1 MTKGK
6 ELMIKK
12 YCAGFCLFLCV
23 FILSL
28 CAFKQAHANL
38 MILPTNI
45 VFEGRD
51 RYAVVTLINNGST
64 TARYNLEWT
73 YHKMLPET
81 GAYEHLEDLGD
92 EFDLSKHLVL
102 SPRRVSLAP
111 KAKQKIR
118 LALRRPAD
126 IAPGDYRAHLRFTAV
141 PTKNEDSDSKINVVA
156 EDKEGAEASVK
167 FVVSYSIPVFWR
179 VGESDVKAE
188 LGQISLERNA
198 NTGMLDLLVPTERSA
213 ESPYSILGY
222 VMVYHIDEK
231 GEEEFIGELSN
242 ANIFPEINNRTFR
255 VLLTKDIE
263 GGSLRVVLKERA
275 KDGDVY
281 TQKIYSLE

>member
-23 FILSL
+23 FTLSL

-38 MILPTNI
+38 MILPTNV

-51 RYAVVTLINNGST
+51 RYAVVTLINNGNT
-64 TARYNLEWT
+64 TTSYNLEWVH
-73 YHKMLPET
+73 YKMLPET
-81 GAYEHLEDLGD
+81 GAYEYLEDLGD

-126 IAPGDYRAHLRFTAV
+126 ISPGDYRAHLSFSAV
-141 PTKNEDSDSKINVVA
+141 PIKQESSDA
-156 EDKEGAEASVK
+156 KEGEGDEASASVN
-167 FVVSYSIPVFWR
+167 FVISYSIPVFWR
-179 VGESDVKAE
+179 AGESDARAE

-198 NTGMLDLLVPTERSA
+198 NTGMLDLLVPTERSP

-222 VMVYHIDEK
+222 AMVYHIDEK
-231 GEEEFIGELSN
+231 GGEEFIGELSN
-242 ANIFPEINNRTFR
+242 ANIFPEIDNRTFR
-255 VLLTKDIE
+255 ILLTKDIE
-263 GGSLRVVLKERA
+263 GGSLRVVLRERA
-275 KDGDVY
+275 KDGAIY